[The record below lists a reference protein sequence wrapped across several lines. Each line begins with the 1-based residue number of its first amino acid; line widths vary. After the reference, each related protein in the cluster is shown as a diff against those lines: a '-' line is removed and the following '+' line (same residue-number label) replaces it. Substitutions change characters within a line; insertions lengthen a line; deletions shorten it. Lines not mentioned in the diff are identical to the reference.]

1 MELMKMT
8 TYMKMDKI
16 QGNVTAKG
24 HENWIEINDLYFSV
38 KRHIN
43 TEPGRV
49 TDREGSRPSISEII
63 ITKKMDKSSPL
74 LFSESCVGKATTSV
88 QIDIC
93 QTDDSLNPYTQLT
106 LNNVI
111 VSGYELSSMS
121 QTNLQNDATQ
131 TPMEKIALSYD
142 KIELKYTPYGTDNK
156 PQSPIPAGYDL
167 KTAAAV

>member
-1 MELMKMT
+1 MA

-16 QGNVTAKG
+16 TGDVTAKG
-24 HENWIEINDLYFSV
+24 HENWIEIDDLYFGI

-49 TDREGSRPSISEII
+49 IDREGTRPSISNLTL
-63 ITKKMDKSSPL
+63 TKRIDKSSPL
-74 LFSESCVGKATTSV
+74 LFSEACVGKSLPSV
-88 QIDIC
+88 KLDIC

-111 VSGYELSSMS
+111 VSSYELSSIKEDEPSSKSNLHS
-121 QTNLQNDATQ
+121 QAW
-131 TPMEKIALSYD
+131 PMEKISLSYD
-142 KIELKYTPYGTDNK
+142 RIEIKYIPYGTDNK

-167 KTAAAV
+167 KAATAT